1 LSLEAKALIK
11 LRKFFFAVFL
21 SLCSVSVFGESRS
34 FDDIFPGLD
43 SGVREQVF
51 SNTAYLSSFDKKTTY
66 DLLNAPG
73 LDAQISGK
81 IVTSRPTILIESLTL
96 IPYEGGMPFELVDV
110 YNSLRNIRGLKG
122 RLYHSA
128 TRSADVPLFEDA
140 TRIEG
145 QNKTSPIQDPAPK
158 GSIPEAETIYIRL
171 KDLNFGN
178 SYYRG
183 DIAVNRNGF
192 LYTLSNYRDLTYLLF
207 PVIKAEKFTVRFYF
221 EPLREGLL
229 VYSISGADVSD
240 FIASKIDIPS
250 AVQKRL
256 DVIFSWMND
265 GIRNIPPGTR

>member
-1 LSLEAKALIK
+1 MKRVLVTVFLLIGSIK
-11 LRKFFFAVFL
+11 LFADP
-21 SLCSVSVFGESRS
+21 RS

-43 SGVREQVF
+43 KDIRARVF
-51 SNTAYLSSFDKKTTY
+51 SNSVYLASFEKKTTY
-66 DLLNAPG
+66 RLLSAPG
-73 LDAQISGK
+73 LDGQISNK
-81 IVTSRPTILIESLTL
+81 IVMSRPTVLIESLAL
-96 IPYEGGMPFELVDV
+96 IPYDRGNPLELVDI
-110 YNSLRNIRGLKG
+110 YNSIRNIRGLKG

-128 TRSADVPLFEDA
+128 TRDADVPLFEDA

-145 QNKTSPIQDPAPK
+145 QNKTRPIQDPAPK
-158 GSIPEAETIYIRL
+158 SSMPEGETIYIRL

-183 DIAVNRNGF
+183 DIELNRYGF

-221 EPLREGLL
+221 EPLREGILI
-229 VYSISGADVSD
+229 YSISGADVSD

-250 AVQKRL
+250 AIQKRL

-265 GIRNIPPGTR
+265 GIRNTIPPGTG